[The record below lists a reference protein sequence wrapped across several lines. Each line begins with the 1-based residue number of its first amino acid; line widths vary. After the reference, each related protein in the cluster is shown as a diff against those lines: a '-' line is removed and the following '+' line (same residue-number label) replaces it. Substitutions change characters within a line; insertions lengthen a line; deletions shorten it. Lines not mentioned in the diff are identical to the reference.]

1 MTRRPTFW
9 IIFCALGIAGAVTAI
24 RLFSVAMPSIS
35 LDISMDR
42 GSALAEAAALAERY
56 GWAPSDA
63 RSAASFGQVGSEVQT
78 YVELEGGGSDA
89 FANLANLGVYQ
100 PYQWAVRR
108 FAEGEVAEAL
118 VRFTPEGSP
127 YGFRLRL
134 SEDDPGQENLDQAA
148 ARDGG

>member
-78 YVELEGGGSDA
+78 YVELEGGGGVEQRPLGRVEVGRA
-89 FANLANLGVYQ
+89 GHLQRTRGCGGPTLAVLKS
-100 PYQWAVRR
+100 
-108 FAEGEVAEAL
+108 
-118 VRFTPEGSP
+118 T
-127 YGFRLRL
+127 
-134 SEDDPGQENLDQAA
+134 
-148 ARDGG
+148 DGWCLC

>member
-78 YVELEGGGSDA
+78 YVELEGAPHGLLWTHADQV
-89 FANLANLGVYQ
+89 N
-100 PYQWAVRR
+100 
-108 FAEGEVAEAL
+108 EAL
-118 VRFTPEGSP
+118 AAF
-127 YGFRLRL
+127 L
-134 SEDDPGQENLDQAA
+134 SV
-148 ARDGG
+148 

>member
-63 RSAASFGQVGSEVQT
+63 RSAA
-78 YVELEGGGSDA
+78 
-89 FANLANLGVYQ
+89 
-100 PYQWAVRR
+100 
-108 FAEGEVAEAL
+108 
-118 VRFTPEGSP
+118 
-127 YGFRLRL
+127 
-134 SEDDPGQENLDQAA
+134 
-148 ARDGG
+148 